1 MIEIDAASIVRA
13 SRKRN
18 VDSFRFSFTG
28 SAARVTFF
36 GVSGLQPRPAACRE

>member
-28 SAARVTFF
+28 SEARVTFF